1 MVVGLPAHLQSDRA
15 LATFY
20 ESLGVGTVES
30 AHVCRHVTTL
40 QRLIE
45 QRAHALRHLEMTYTR
60 YYGNPSGRTDYDP
73 DAILAENDITAD
85 DNQVENGQ
93 GTNRDSMVDVD
104 EGYSLVRA
112 SSIKKR
118 PTMRLGFMGILGR
131 KVDKIDH
138 YREVFATLDKAVQKM
153 RMSRVYATTSI
164 GFVTFEEMHAAVS
177 FTDRPKIKMINRLKT
192 LIKKM
197 RHQILTTSFPSYDTT
212 ANSGADGQYAG
223 DTLMRDVHGTRA
235 S

>member
-1 MVVGLPAHLQSDRA
+1 MVVGLPVHLQSDRA

-45 QRAHALRHLEMTYTR
+45 QRAHALRHLEITYTR
-60 YYGNPSGRTDYDP
+60 YYGNPSGRSDYDP
-73 DAILAENDITAD
+73 DAILAENDVTAE

-93 GTNRDSMVDVD
+93 GSNRDSIVDVD

-118 PTMRLGFMGILGR
+118 PTMRLGFMGIIGR

-177 FTDRPKIKMINRLKT
+177 FTDRHCFCVSKIKMINQFN
-192 LIKKM
+192 I
-197 RHQILTTSFPSYDTT
+197 
-212 ANSGADGQYAG
+212 GQKDAPLN
-223 DTLMRDVHGTRA
+223 TNPFVLLL
-235 S
+235 